1 MLSTMRKNKK
11 WECPIGIPGSATS
24 RFTRLR
30 ERHQSIRVFDV
41 EDHPDTAIPF
51 VAMNFE
57 GAEEKLLCMSREDL
71 LDIELN
77 GRRLRF
83 MKNEKAVRHWSNV
96 YAATPEQL
104 NHLTDPNDER
114 VCLLVG
120 PVGQSGNLAGMF
132 PVDCL
137 TWIAL
142 DVPLPGEVNF
152 SWLRFYQGDRSRGEA
167 SSSTSRSH
175 RAAPRRCKGKH
186 GKHSSGCAVTTSS
199 SYQERDEK
207 EPPALDEGIPVGF
220 GLSLDKSDSEP
231 DSDCVICMDCEA
243 AYAWD
248 GCDHFRPLL
257 CLGCASHSS
266 VTRAL
271 SSCVMCR
278 QTSRL
283 TAYSCEIQSCPA

>member
-1 MLSTMRKNKK
+1 MLSTMRNNHK
-11 WECPIGIPGSATS
+11 WECPIGMELIGAG
-24 RFTRLR
+24 FR
-30 ERHQSIRVFDV
+30 ERHPLIQVV
-41 EDHPDTAIPF
+41 EVKKHLDAAHPF
-51 VAMNFE
+51 VAVKFDHNA
-57 GAEEKLLCMSREDL
+57 GALQAMSREDL
-71 LDIELN
+71 LRKERDGL
-77 GRRLRF
+77 RLRF
-83 MKNEKAVRHWSNV
+83 MKNEKAVRHWSIV
-96 YAATPEQL
+96 YAATPEQA

-114 VCLLVG
+114 LCLLVG
-120 PVGQSGNLAGMF
+120 PLEQSGGFTGKF
-132 PVDCL
+132 PVNCL
-137 TWIAL
+137 AWIVS
-142 DVPLPGEVNF
+142 DVLLPGEVNF
-152 SWLRFYQGDRSRGEA
+152 SWLRFYQGNRSSSEA

-175 RAAPRRCKGKH
+175 RAAPRRRKGKH

-220 GLSLDKSDSEP
+220 GLLLDKSDSEP